1 MSPHGKLEAIWVG
14 RTLIVNVE
22 EALNAEAVI
31 KFKAEIE
38 CAIENRAAQSWKR
51 YVSFSP
57 CALGGP
63 DVVSLTKKINQWC
76 FDNGC
81 IACAIHVTSAP
92 QRFLYGSSELNLNCR
107 FFTDDE
113 QALHWL
119 LTQKVSTS

>member
-14 RTLIVNVE
+14 GTLIVNVE
-22 EALNAEAVI
+22 EPLNVEALL
-31 KFKAEIE
+31 KYSTEIE
-38 CAIENRAAQSWKR
+38 KAIKARRATNWKR

-76 FDNGC
+76 FENGY
-81 IACAIHVTSAP
+81 IACAIHITSAP
-92 QRFLYGSSELNLNCR
+92 QRFLYGSSELNCQ

-113 QALHWL
+113 LALNWL
-119 LTQKVSTS
+119 LTQKV